1 MASWVSFGGIVS
13 TSGSATSNRSPAQP
27 GGQHAWIALRDDRLT
42 LSAATKGLSIGS
54 ADSCPPP
61 PWPGATL
68 GHSRGESGNPVHR
81 RRAPAPSA
89 RQPKGPPPCATPAGG
104 FASSVPAVLSR
115 RACGSFRGLTNG
127 AALPCPSCG
136 GLEGVCHRDPG
147 ATSPARP
154 TTSAP
159 RPWRAEHR

>member
-81 RRAPAPSA
+81 RR
-89 RQPKGPPPCATPAGG
+89 
-104 FASSVPAVLSR
+104 PAVLSR